1 MNGRAANAGGP
12 QSGTGM
18 DGLIEIMPGR
28 LYWTSLSGTPAP
40 SEQTFFFSI
49 DQMLVYEPFF
59 ADFGPLNMGQ
69 TYRYCKLLQKYLSDP
84 KLAKKRIVH
93 YTSPEAQPRHNAAV
107 LICLFQVIVQRKPAD
122 DAVRPFQSI
131 FPPLLPF
138 RDATCGVC
146 TFHLTTLDCARGM
159 EKAIQ
164 LGWFDYEKF
173 DVEDYD
179 FSERVENGDMTWV
192 VPGKFLAF
200 AGPHSRLI
208 DDEGFPVFTPE
219 KYVPYFQKK
228 GITLVI
234 RLNNRMYDR
243 ERFTRH
249 GLKHVD
255 LYFVDGSCPSA
266 EIVQKF
272 FDTVEKEPGQGG
284 IAIHCKAGLGRTGT
298 LIGLW
303 CMREVGFPARAF
315 IGWNRVC
322 RPGSILGPQQQYLCE
337 MERQLLPG
345 HEELSRRM
353 NSLSINPAL
362 HQDQEY
368 DEEGSRS
375 PVGLYGDKGQGE
387 RLCSAKRQGAGGR
400 SPTNYSGAPGPMAQR
415 LSAADA
421 RYGTRSP
428 GGSPPQSPVHR
439 R

>member
-1 MNGRAANAGGP
+1 M
-12 QSGTGM
+12 
-18 DGLIEIMPGR
+18 IEVEPGR
-28 LYWTSLSGTPAP
+28 LFWTSLAGTPAP
-40 SEQTFFFSI
+40 SDKTFYFSV

-59 ADFGPLNMGQ
+59 ADFGPLNLGQ
-69 TYRYCKLLQKYLSDP
+69 TYRYCKLLEKYLNDP
-84 KLAKKRIVH
+84 KLRKKRIVH
-93 YTSPEAQPRHNAAV
+93 YTSQEAQPRHNAAV
-107 LICLFQVIVQRKPAD
+107 LMCLFQVIVQKKSAD
-122 DAVRPFQSI
+122 EAVRCFEGI

-146 TFHLTTLDCARGM
+146 TYHLTTLDCARGV
-159 EKAIQ
+159 EKGMQ
-164 LGWFDYEKF
+164 LGWFDYDTF
-173 DVEDYD
+173 DVDEYD
-179 FSERVENGDMTWV
+179 FMERVENGDMTWI
-192 VPGKFLAF
+192 VPNKFLAF

-228 GITLVI
+228 GISMVI

-272 FDTVEKEPGQGG
+272 FETVQHEPGA

-298 LIGLW
+298 LIALW
-303 CMREVGFPARAF
+303 CMKEAGWPARAF
-315 IGWNRVC
+315 IGWNRIC

-337 MERQLLPG
+337 MERRFVPAPDDTLT
-345 HEELSRRM
+345 RRI
-353 NSLSINPAL
+353 SGLSIKPEMDDRGPPGDAV
-362 HQDQEY
+362 
-368 DEEGSRS
+368 GARS
-375 PVGLYGDKGQGE
+375 PVGMYGDKGQGE

-400 SPTNYSGAPGPMAQR
+400 SPTATNSPMSRWPNAN
-415 LSAADA
+415 A
-421 RYGTRSP
+421 RSSYGSN
-428 GGSPPQSPVHR
+428 SPPSPSR

>member
-1 MNGRAANAGGP
+1 MR
-12 QSGTGM
+12 
-18 DGLIEIMPGR
+18 
-28 LYWTSLSGTPAP
+28 
-40 SEQTFFFSI
+40 
-49 DQMLVYEPFF
+49 FF

-107 LICLFQVIVQRKPAD
+107 LICLFQVIVQRKAAD

-146 TFHLTTLDCARGM
+146 TFHLTTLDCARGV

-173 DVEDYD
+173 
-179 FSERVENGDMTWV
+179 
-192 VPGKFLAF
+192 
-200 AGPHSRLI
+200 

-315 IGWNRVC
+315 IGWNRIC

-353 NSLSINPAL
+353 NGLSIDPRTAED
-362 HQDQEY
+362 HE
-368 DEEGSRS
+368 DEGARS

-387 RLCSAKRQGAGGR
+387 
-400 SPTNYSGAPGPMAQR
+400 
-415 LSAADA
+415 
-421 RYGTRSP
+421 
-428 GGSPPQSPVHR
+428 
-439 R
+439 